1 MRHRVTA
8 TIAMA
13 ALSGCATV
21 MNDATPPIRGDTKTA
36 DGQVVSGADCAIS
49 NDNDKDRVTVKSGQ
63 TA

>member
-49 NDNDKDRVTVKSGQ
+49 NDKDRVTVKSGQ